1 MDLMP
6 HFQVSYLVEDIPN
19 LLPYKSEFNEFSVT
33 SMTTSSFRSFIFFND
48 RGGYIG
54 TSYCKDR

>member
-6 HFQVSYLVEDIPN
+6 HFQVSNLVEDSTN

-33 SMTTSSFRSFIFFND
+33 FMTMSSFRSFIFFND

-54 TSYCKDR
+54 TSYRKDR

>member
-33 SMTTSSFRSFIFFND
+33 SMTMSSFRSFIFLND